1 MATFKYIGED
11 ERVFPTL
18 AITVNSG
25 DTFDAPDDFES
36 ANVVSVSKKTPTTAP
51 TVGE

>member
-1 MATFKYIGED
+1 MATFKYIGKD
-11 ERVFPTL
+11 ERVFPSL

-25 DTFDAPDDFES
+25 DTFEAPDDFAS
-36 ANVVSVSKKTPTTAP
+36 ANVTVVTKKAPTTAP

>member
-1 MATFKYIGED
+1 MATFKYTGED
-11 ERVFPTL
+11 AREFPTL

-25 DTFDAPDDFES
+25 DTFDASDDFIS
-36 ANVVSVSKKTPTTAP
+36 ANVIPVSKKAPTIAP